1 LASCTVVIDSSDA
14 LGERYRL
21 LECIGSG
28 GMGVVY
34 RGEQIALGRT
44 VAIKMLRPD
53 LSRSPEVVRRF
64 HVEARAASRLF
75 HPGSVAVYDYGIT
88 PTGSPYLV
96 MEYVAGKTLS
106 DYIRDQW
113 PVPLGTVVDIGVQ
126 ILAALED
133 AHASGVIHADIKTD
147 NVIVETRKD
156 GSVRAKVVD
165 YGLARLRDEHVE
177 GACGTPE
184 YMAPEVAC
192 GGSPSEVSDLYAV
205 GSTLYEMLT
214 GVPPFVGTTAEEIL
228 DRQVAEPVAPPS
240 AKQSSRSI
248 PPVLEAVVMKAL
260 AKSPG
265 ERFATAA
272 ELGAALEHARPV
284 DVGIDRRCG
293 CGAKLPPRT
302 LVCLGCG
309 AMRPELAAPRRAAAS
324 PTEPAPVAAM
334 APVRAARERIGR
346 AIRGGDVGEIA
357 DGYLALAGA
366 LRDTAGPALAA
377 RELEECV
384 NIVTG
389 GEGPRMR
396 RAPEPLWR
404 VLLELALLYDAARE
418 RYRARAAAA
427 HAHFQAVACRSTI
440 GQVHCVALLSDLRAC
455 DLDLPFPDE
464 RWQRSPSS
472 AASPEDA

>member
-1 LASCTVVIDSSDA
+1 LASSAVTNDSSDA

-34 RGEQIALGRT
+34 RGEQVALGRT

-53 LSRSPEVVRRF
+53 VSRSPEVMRRF

-75 HPGSVAVYDYGIT
+75 HPGSVAVYDYGVT
-88 PTGSPYLV
+88 PTGTPYLV
-96 MEYVAGKTLS
+96 MEFVGGQTLA

-113 PVPLGTVVDIGVQ
+113 PVPLGVVIDLGVQ

-133 AHASGVIHADIKTD
+133 AHACGVIHADIKAD
-147 NVIVETRKD
+147 NVIVETRRD

-192 GGSPSEVSDLYAV
+192 GASPSESSDLYAV
-205 GSTLYEMLT
+205 GCTLYEMLT
-214 GVPPFVGTTAEEIL
+214 GVPPFIGTTPEEIL
-228 DRQVAEPVAPPS
+228 DRQVSEPVAAPS
-240 AKQSSRSI
+240 AKQSSREI
-248 PPVLEAVVMKAL
+248 TPVLEAVVMKAL
-260 AKSPG
+260 AKTPG
-265 ERFATAA
+265 ERFGSAA
-272 ELGAALEHARPV
+272 ELAAALEHARPV
-284 DVGIDRRCG
+284 EVGLDRRCG

-309 AMRPELAAPRRAAAS
+309 QMRPYLSAPSRIAAS
-324 PTEPAPVAAM
+324 PTEPAPPVVL
-334 APVRAARERIGR
+334 APVRAARARIGFG
-346 AIRGGDVGEIA
+346 IRGGDVGEIA
-357 DGYLALAGA
+357 DGYLALAAA
-366 LRDTAGPALAA
+366 LRDSAGPALAA
-377 RELEECV
+377 RELEEGV
-384 NIVTG
+384 NIITG

-396 RAPEPLWR
+396 DAPEPLWR

-418 RYRARAAAA
+418 RYRARTAAA

-464 RWQRSPSS
+464 RWRRSRPSPS
-472 AASPEDA
+472 PKDA

>member
-1 LASCTVVIDSSDA
+1 MANDSSDA

-34 RGEQIALGRT
+34 RGEQVALGRT

-88 PTGSPYLV
+88 PTGTPYLV
-96 MEYVAGKTLS
+96 MEYVAGQTLS
-106 DYIRDQW
+106 DYIRDHW
-113 PVPLGTVVDIGVQ
+113 PVPLGAVVDIGIQV
-126 ILAALED
+126 LAALED
-133 AHASGVIHADIKTD
+133 AHACGVIHADIKTD

-156 GSVRAKVVD
+156 GTVRAKVVD
-165 YGLARLRDEHVE
+165 YGLARLREENVE

-192 GGSPSEVSDLYAV
+192 GASPSESSDLYAV
-205 GSTLYEMLT
+205 GCTLYEMLT
-214 GVPPFVGTTAEEIL
+214 GVPPFVGTTPEEIL
-228 DRQVAEPVAPPS
+228 DRQVSEPVELPS

-248 PPVLEAVVMKAL
+248 PAVLEAVVMKAL
-260 AKSPG
+260 AKTPE
-265 ERFATAA
+265 ERFATTGQLA
-272 ELGAALEHARPV
+272 AALEHARPIE
-284 DVGIDRRCG
+284 VGVERRCA

-309 AMRPELAAPRRAAAS
+309 QMRPELSAPWRVAAS
-324 PTEPAPVAAM
+324 PTEPAPVVSL
-334 APVRAARERIGR
+334 APVRVAREKIGR
-346 AIRGGDVGEIA
+346 AIRGGDVGDIA
-357 DGYLALAGA
+357 DGYLALGAA
-366 LRDTAGPALAA
+366 LRETAGPALAA
-377 RELEECV
+377 RELEEGV
-384 NIVTG
+384 NIITG

-396 RAPEPLWR
+396 SAPEPLWR
-404 VLLELALLYDAARE
+404 LLLELALLYDAARE
-418 RYRARAAAA
+418 RYRARTAAA
-427 HAHFQAVACRSTI
+427 HAHFQAVACRSTL

-464 RWQRSPSS
+464 RWRS
-472 AASPEDA
+472 SPQDA